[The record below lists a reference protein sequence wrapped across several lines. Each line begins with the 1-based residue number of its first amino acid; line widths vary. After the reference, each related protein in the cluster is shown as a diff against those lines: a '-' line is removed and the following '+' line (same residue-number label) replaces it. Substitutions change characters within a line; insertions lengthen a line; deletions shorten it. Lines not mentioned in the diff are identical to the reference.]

1 MMKRARTVGHDGHGR
16 ASGRIERRV
25 ARRASPEP
33 RGMTLVEVLA
43 VVVILGLIAGTL
55 MVGFSGTFGKAKR
68 ELAKTA
74 IATVV
79 GKLEAYRIERSNYPA
94 SDAGLSVLT
103 APAAN
108 PSNSYYVSTDK
119 LLDPWGRQFVYVV
132 PGPGGE
138 PFEVISLGADGKQG
152 GSGEDEDLT
161 SAHLRDEVGR

>member
-1 MMKRARTVGHDGHGR
+1 MTDVQGAIGLAQFVTSNFITVEITD
-16 ASGRIERRV
+16 IV
-25 ARRASPEP
+25 A
-33 RGMTLVEVLA
+33 
-43 VVVILGLIAGTL
+43 
-55 MVGFSGTFGKAKR
+55 
-68 ELAKTA
+68 A